1 METAGIQSAS
11 GCCRYK
17 NVAIVRRILIVE
29 DDLVVGTG
37 YQRFLQMHGF
47 ETEVAADGL
56 SGLQKVATFQPDAVV
71 LDLIMP
77 RLGGIEFLKRLRAQ
91 ERFRDLP
98 VVVLTKACTPT
109 FIEEAAQAGANHIL
123 DKTKAPPS
131 AVLSVLQTFL
141 LPRAKAA

>member
-1 METAGIQSAS
+1 MSAV
-11 GCCRYK
+11 K
-17 NVAIVRRILIVE
+17 KILIVD

-56 SGLQKVATFQPDAVV
+56 SGLEKLSAFQPDAVV

-77 RLGGIEFLKRLRAQ
+77 RLGGIDFLKRLRAQ

-98 VVVLTKACTPT
+98 VVVLTRACTST
-109 FIEEAAQAGANHIL
+109 FIEEAGQAGANHIL
-123 DKTKAPPS
+123 DKARARPS
-131 AVLSVLQTFL
+131 AVLAVLQAL
-141 LPRAKAA
+141 LAPRARAA